1 MSENKQSNENLDS
14 YLFGEVSS
22 NLLRKEEGN
31 TKTMTTNEWDDRKG
45 RRRKSEQMK
54 TMMSTRSEK
63 I

>member
-1 MSENKQSNENLDS
+1 MKTDFDS

-31 TKTMTTNEWDDRKG
+31 TKKMTTNEWDDRKG

-54 TMMSTRSEK
+54 TMTSTGSEK

>member
-54 TMMSTRSEK
+54 TMMSTGSEK